1 MLDIL
6 RYRGFRW
13 MLTGSLF
20 AFLGQWV
27 QQATLGWVVYDITGS
42 GALLGAILAVRAVP
56 MLLFAPFAGVASDR
70 YGRRGLLL
78 SGSIGSGVIAFA
90 FGAAL
95 ANDWVR
101 TWHLFAFVLLSGSAL
116 VLDRPARYTSVF
128 ELVPRGMA
136 MKAIAFNTAG
146 MSLTRIAG
154 PAVAGY
160 LIAWFGA
167 PGNFYVQAL
176 MYGFSALCVLAIT
189 FPPRS
194 AAARKISAWEELLQA
209 LKFAAT
215 DSTTRS
221 LLLLGVVPFSLM
233 APIWAAMLPIY
244 AKDIFHAGPEG
255 YGMMLTAGGLGGTL
269 GAWAATYF
277 GKFERQGLVQVGCLF
292 IMCAVLIGLSVAPT
306 IHVAIALLIF
316 MGGAEMALFA
326 MNQTHLQMAAPEAMR
341 GRISSL
347 LQIYPALISLGS
359 IVVGSIAELIG
370 ARAGSAVIALTAA
383 ALSLAMLG
391 FSPGLR
397 TMRLSNYR

>member
-6 RYRGFRW
+6 RFRDLRW

-56 MLLFAPFAGVASDR
+56 MLLFSPIAGVASDR

-95 ANDWVR
+95 ALDWVR

-128 ELVPRGMA
+128 ELVPREMA
-136 MKAIAFNTAG
+136 MKAIAFNAAG

-160 LIAWFGA
+160 LLAWVGA

-194 AAARKISAWEELLQA
+194 APARKISAWEELLQA

-221 LLLLGVVPFSLM
+221 LLMLGVVPFSLL

-244 AKDIFHAGPEG
+244 AKDIFNAGPEG

-277 GKFERQGLVQVGCLF
+277 GKFERQGLVQVACLLV
-292 IMCAVLIGLSVAPT
+292 MCAALIGLSVSPT
-306 IHVAIALLIF
+306 IHVAIALLMFI
-316 MGGAEMALFA
+316 GGAEMALFA

-359 IVVGSIAELIG
+359 IVVGSVAELIG

-383 ALSLAMLG
+383 VLSLAMLG
-391 FSPGLR
+391 FSPRLR
-397 TMRLSNYR
+397 TMRLSDYR